1 MLIHRTEKDGNP
13 VSVTLEQEST
23 ELRPQW
29 AHAAGKYIEEH
40 FHDLTFG
47 QLLQCSVNT
56 AGSRAATLTIDLKTI
71 QDPGF
76 DINA

>member
-13 VSVTLEQEST
+13 VSVTLEQEAT

-29 AHAAGKYIEEH
+29 AEAAGKFIEEH
-40 FHDLTFG
+40 FQDLTFS

-56 AGSRAATLTIDLKTI
+56 AGSRAATLTINLEIIKTAK
-71 QDPGF
+71 F

>member
-13 VSVTLEQEST
+13 VSVTLEQEAT

-29 AHAAGKYIEEH
+29 AEAAGKFIEEN
-40 FHDLTFG
+40 FPNLTFS

-56 AGSRAATLTIDLKTI
+56 AGSRAATLIINLETIRNTE
-71 QDPGF
+71 F
-76 DINA
+76 NINA

>member
-29 AHAAGKYIEEH
+29 AESAGKFIEEH

-47 QLLQCSVNT
+47 QLLQCSVST
-56 AGSRAATLTIDLKTI
+56 AGSRAATLTINLETI
-71 QDPGF
+71 QNTEF
-76 DINA
+76 NINA